1 MLGEGMF
8 SMTNTPK
15 TGPVP
20 ALERG
25 LSILEKL
32 ARSRQGLT
40 LSQLSRYLE
49 LPKSSVHCLLLTFE
63 RCGYLN
69 RDSHSGRFRLGLR
82 ICDLA
87 SAALRNVGLRDLAA
101 PLLRQLQER
110 TGLTVHLAILE
121 RGQAVIVEKC
131 EPPGSSQVPTWLGKC
146 MDLHCTALGKALAA
160 YLTEEQLDEQIRVHG
175 LLRHNDNTICTP
187 RKLKL
192 ELGLI
197 RERGYSVDD
206 EEEEIGGRCVGAPIL
221 NSKGEASRSD
231 QRHWQYRGNRH
242 RQLAA
247 SDRRRN
253 GDRARYFLP
262 ARAAGCRGT
271 AGRLACS
278 GSGGQVS
285 RRIGSRQGG
294 RLWKSVLNAEHN
306 DAPPART
313 TAHHTGYLS

>member
-1 MLGEGMF
+1 MF

-20 ALERG
+20 ALERA

-160 YLTEEQLDEQIRVHG
+160 YLTEDQLDEQIRVHG

-221 NSKGEASRSD
+221 NSKGEGVAALSVTGNTAEIDTANWQRLTADVMATAHAISSR
-231 QRHWQYRGNRH
+231 
-242 RQLAA
+242 LAQPDTGELPEA
-247 SDRRRN
+247 
-253 GDRARYFLP
+253 LP
-262 ARAAGCRGT
+262 AFAPEVKLAGESGLAKAAGH
-271 AGRLACS
+271 
-278 GSGGQVS
+278 GS
-285 RRIGSRQGG
+285 
-294 RLWKSVLNAEHN
+294 
-306 DAPPART
+306 
-313 TAHHTGYLS
+313 LS